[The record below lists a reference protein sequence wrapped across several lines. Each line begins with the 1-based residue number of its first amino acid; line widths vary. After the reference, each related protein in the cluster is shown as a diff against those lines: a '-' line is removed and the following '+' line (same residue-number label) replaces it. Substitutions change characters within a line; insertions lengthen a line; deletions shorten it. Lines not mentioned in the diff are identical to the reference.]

1 MLQAKLSKL
10 MNEAILLADKIMLM
24 SNGPE
29 ARIAEIVVNT
39 LPKTHT
45 RADIHHHPQF
55 YKIRN
60 HRVDFLVTRSKS
72 MQQITINDPNAV
84 VYPPE
89 VMPDLEDDSPSPEKA
104 PAPIL
109 KQIK

>member
-1 MLQAKLSKL
+1 VFMITHDVD
-10 MNEAILLADKIMLM
+10 EAILLADKIMLM

-39 LPKTHT
+39 LPKTRT

-60 HRVDFLVTRSKS
+60 HLVDFLVNRSKLV
-72 MQQITINDPNAV
+72 QQQAV
-84 VYPPE
+84 TDMAGVEFAPE
-89 VMPDLEDDSPSPEKA
+89 VRPGLDISVAATERSSSPVLRQVK
-104 PAPIL
+104 
-109 KQIK
+109 